1 MAAAY
6 DTPVVGWN
14 AGWANTLRLWAA
26 HSVEGF
32 DLDSFNRGDF
42 VGAAT
47 REEVART
54 ISRVLYP
61 DDTTP
66 TGKEL
71 RLKQEYFFTA
81 ASLADILRRFM
92 DEHGDLRRLPE
103 KVAIQLNDTHPAIAG
118 PELVRLLHDEHRI
131 PFDEAMEIW
140 RAARCPTPTTRFCP
154 RRWSAGRRTC
164 SAVSCPVTWRSWTA
178 STTPMPRRT
187 RRARSSIREP
197 GRGEDGRAQLR
208 HGHKVNG
215 VSELHTD
222 LMKTTVF
229 EDLNRLHPDR
239 IVAQTNGVTPRRWLL
254 SCNPR
259 LARIITDRIGEDW
272 VGDLE
277 QLSKLEAHVD
287 DALSWPP
294 MPRPS
299 APTRPT
305 SPTGRAPSMV

>member
-14 AGWANTLRLWAA
+14 ASWANTLRLWAA

-92 DEHGDLRRLPE
+92 DEHGDLRRLPQ

-131 PFDEAMEIW
+131 PFAEAMEI
-140 RAARCPTPTTRFCP
+140 AQNGTLSYTNHTLLPEALE
-154 RRWSAGRRTC
+154 RWSEDLFGRLL
-164 SAVSCPVTWRSWTA
+164 
-178 STTPMPRRT
+178 PRHLEIVDRIDDAHAKANPS
-187 RRARSSIREP
+187 ARSR
-197 GRGEDGRAQLR
+197 
-208 HGHKVNG
+208 
-215 VSELHTD
+215 
-222 LMKTTVF
+222 
-229 EDLNRLHPDR
+229 
-239 IVAQTNGVTPRRWLL
+239 
-254 SCNPR
+254 
-259 LARIITDRIGEDW
+259 
-272 VGDLE
+272 
-277 QLSKLEAHVD
+277 
-287 DALSWPP
+287 
-294 MPRPS
+294 S
-299 APTRPT
+299 A
-305 SPTGRAPSMV
+305 SPAW

>member
-1 MAAAY
+1 MRRVRRFCPSAAIPAKVIADEPDAALGNGGLGRLAACFLESLSTLGVPAHGYGIRYEHGLFRQRIVDGRQVELPETWLQEPHAWEFERPETRYRIGFGGTSNGSRWEPGEAVMAAAY

-92 DEHGDLRRLPE
+92 DEHGDLRRLPRRSRSSSTTRTPPSPGRNWCGFCMTST
-103 KVAIQLNDTHPAIAG
+103 ASPST
-118 PELVRLLHDEHRI
+118 RR
-131 PFDEAMEIW
+131 W
-140 RAARCPTPTTRFCP
+140 RSRAARCPTPTTRFCP

-164 SAVSCPVTWRSWTA
+164 SAASCHVTWRSWTA
-178 STTPMPRRT
+178 STTPMPRPT
-187 RRARSSIREP
+187 PRAR
-197 GRGEDGRAQLR
+197 
-208 HGHKVNG
+208 
-215 VSELHTD
+215 
-222 LMKTTVF
+222 
-229 EDLNRLHPDR
+229 
-239 IVAQTNGVTPRRWLL
+239 PR
-254 SCNPR
+254 
-259 LARIITDRIGEDW
+259 
-272 VGDLE
+272 
-277 QLSKLEAHVD
+277 
-287 DALSWPP
+287 
-294 MPRPS
+294 S
-299 APTRPT
+299 A
-305 SPTGRAPSMV
+305 SPAW